1 MEERLVN
8 WLAESPELI
17 RMLFRSYTESRLFWD
32 SIDGRPVLV
41 ADASTVGIFQGV
53 GHLVPELMYSTWE

>member
-17 RMLFRSYTESRLFWD
+17 RMLLRSYAESRLFWD

-41 ADASTVGIFQGV
+41 ASPTTVGIFQGV
-53 GHLVPELMYSTWE
+53 GHLVPALKFSAWQ